1 MQKNKNS
8 STRNFIN
15 LNEIDIGQL
24 HNIMSFAHDVKKSR
38 YGYIELLKNKSFIL
52 LFDEPSTRTR
62 ISFELAITQLGGN
75 SIFLDPSTS
84 QLGRGESIQDTA
96 KVISRYVDGII
107 IRNASHKDLHE
118 FANNSNISVINALT
132 NLSHPCQIMADL
144 MTLHE
149 HFGTIE
155 NINVAWV
162 GDGNNVANTW
172 IQAAQVFGFNLKMA
186 VPQEYKP
193 NQDYL
198 KKALDNNAKIVIS
211 QDINNIISDADCII
225 TDTWMSM
232 NDKTTNSDKKV
243 GILARYQVNTGLL
256 EKAPKHAIFLHC
268 LPAHRGQE
276 VTDEV
281 IDSPRSLVYQQAE
294 NRLHIQK
301 GILKYCFD
309 N

>member
-24 HNIMSFAHDVKKSR
+24 HNIMSFALDVKKSR
-38 YGYIELLKNKSFIL
+38 YGYTELLKNKSFIL

-186 VPQEYKP
+186 VPQEYEP

-243 GILARYQVNTGLL
+243 GILERYQVNTRLF

>member
-1 MQKNKNS
+1 
-8 STRNFIN
+8 
-15 LNEIDIGQL
+15 
-24 HNIMSFAHDVKKSR
+24 
-38 YGYIELLKNKSFIL
+38 
-52 LFDEPSTRTR
+52 
-62 ISFELAITQLGGN
+62 
-75 SIFLDPSTS
+75 
-84 QLGRGESIQDTA
+84 
-96 KVISRYVDGII
+96 
-107 IRNASHKDLHE
+107 
-118 FANNSNISVINALT
+118 
-132 NLSHPCQIMADL
+132 
-144 MTLHE
+144 
-149 HFGTIE
+149 
-155 NINVAWV
+155 
-162 GDGNNVANTW
+162 
-172 IQAAQVFGFNLKMA
+172 MA

-243 GILARYQVNTGLL
+243 GILERYQVNTRLF

>member
-1 MQKNKNS
+1 MQQNKNS

-15 LNEIDIGQL
+15 LNEIDINRL
-24 HNIMSFAHDVKKSR
+24 HNIMSFAFAAKKAR
-38 YGYIELLKNKSFIL
+38 YGFIELLKNKSFIL

-62 ISFELAITQLGGN
+62 ISFELAIAQLGGN
-75 SIFLDPSTS
+75 SIFLDPNTS
-84 QLGRGESIQDTA
+84 QLGRGETIQDTA

-107 IRNASHKDLHE
+107 IRSASHKDLNE

-172 IQAAQVFGFNLKMA
+172 IQAAQVFGFKLNMA
-186 VPQEYKP
+186 VPEEYKP

-198 KKALDNNAKIVIS
+198 KNALDNDAKIVIS
-211 QDINNIISDADCII
+211 QDIPDIISDADCVI
-225 TDTWMSM
+225 TDTWVSM
-232 NDKTTNSDKKV
+232 NDKTTDSNAKV
-243 GILARYQVNTGLL
+243 SILEQYQVNSKLF
-256 EKAPKHAIFLHC
+256 EKAPKHSIFLHC

-276 VTDEV
+276 VTNEV
-281 IDSPRSLVYQQAE
+281 IDSPRSCVYQQAE

-301 GILKYCFD
+301 GILKYCFGI
-309 N
+309 